1 MDPLNSALDFIA
13 ASAALGAAAFGLV
26 DASKIFRGGIS
37 NAGFGYLEAALKRF
51 EAALNIAGGVT
62 LLDTLRANWLNG
74 KPLDDQKSAAKSLI
88 RLGITPQAAPTLAA
102 AVGLSSGALQTA
114 AEHIDQG
121 ADLTEQDINILGRFD
136 ALVEAVIDLGYGRA
150 DQMYRNS
157 AKAASAIVAVVLA
170 LIAAYLL
177 NARAAPADVPVSYV
191 TALFVGIVATPIA
204 PMAKDLTSS
213 LQSAAGAL
221 RAVRGRA

>member
-1 MDPLNSALDFIA
+1 LDPLNSALDFIA
-13 ASAALGAAAFGLV
+13 AAAALGTAAFGLV
-26 DASKIFRGGIS
+26 DASKVFRGGIS

-51 EAALNIAGGVT
+51 EAALNIASGVT

-74 KPLDDQKSAAKSLI
+74 KPIDEQKSAAKSLI
-88 RLGITPQAAPTLAA
+88 RLGITPQAAPKLAA
-102 AVGLSSGALQTA
+102 AVGLTPGALQTA

-121 ADLTEQDINILGRFD
+121 ADLTQEDINILGRFD
-136 ALVEAVIDLGYGRA
+136 ALVEAIIDLGYERA

-157 AKAASAIVAVVLA
+157 AKAASALVAVVLA

-177 NARAAPADVPVSYV
+177 NARGMPVSYV
-191 TALFVGIVATPIA
+191 TAIFVGIVATPIA

-221 RAVRGRA
+221 RAVRGGA